1 MDFFYKKASQQ
12 HARRFNENIYMDS
25 WQEGQ
30 IVFKILFYKILNP
43 ILKMKKSIVLA
54 AIVLLV
60 GCQNSKSKSNETLEM
75 ISADSKESNTE
86 MDVQANSTRLNKAQ
100 KKDISSNPTTPS
112 VSSVFPNDNPRA
124 GRKIIR
130 TANIK
135 TKVANTEQAT
145 YKIER
150 IVHQIDGFIAKTDL
164 ESRITEEN
172 STPISSDSVLLIRQY
187 EVSNTLSLRIPTH
200 RLDTFLSEISSIY
213 KFLDYRRVHSDDL
226 TADFLSNEMRELVR
240 TNSVKRI
247 ENASDNKG
255 KRLDNIVEAEQTTL
269 AMNDAKID
277 QQIRNMETDYS
288 IEYSLVNMEVYQEA
302 VISKSVK
309 VNPSVLETSPN
320 FDYRFQEALS
330 RGWAVLMALVLLI
343 VNLWSV
349 ILIALLGWF
358 IYKKCNL
365 LLLF

>member
-1 MDFFYKKASQQ
+1 
-12 HARRFNENIYMDS
+12 
-25 WQEGQ
+25 
-30 IVFKILFYKILNP
+30 
-43 ILKMKKSIVLA
+43 MKKSIVLA

-60 GCQNSKSKSNETLEM
+60 GCQKSESKQSSKEM
-75 ISADSKESNTE
+75 ISADSQVLKTE
-86 MDVQANSTRLNKAQ
+86 MDVQANSTPMNEDQ
-100 KKDISSNPTTPS
+100 KKEININPITTPS
-112 VSSVFPNDNPRA
+112 ISALFPNNNPRD

-150 IVHQIDGFIAKTDL
+150 IARQFDGFVTKTDL
-164 ESRITEEN
+164 ESRIIGDN
-172 STPISSDSVLLIRQY
+172 STPISSDSVMQIMQY
-187 EVSNTLSLRIPTH
+187 EVSNTISLRIPTH

-213 KFLDYRRVHSDDL
+213 KFLDYRRVHADDL
-226 TADFLSNEMRELVR
+226 TADFLSNEMKALVR
-240 TNSVKRI
+240 IHSAQRI

-255 KRLDNIVEAEQTTL
+255 KRLDNIVEAEQTAL

-288 IEYSLVNMEVYQEA
+288 IQYSLVTMEVYQEA

-309 VNPSVLETSPN
+309 VNPSVLKPLPN
-320 FDYRFQEALS
+320 FSYRFQEALLT
-330 RGWAVLMALVLLI
+330 GWAILMGLVLLI
-343 VNLWSV
+343 LNLWSV

-358 IYKKCNL
+358 IYKKYDLSWLKLNNARSSKA
-365 LLLF
+365 

>member
-1 MDFFYKKASQQ
+1 
-12 HARRFNENIYMDS
+12 
-25 WQEGQ
+25 
-30 IVFKILFYKILNP
+30 
-43 ILKMKKSIVLA
+43 MKKSIVLA

-60 GCQNSKSKSNETLEM
+60 GCQKSESKQSLNEI
-75 ISADSKESNTE
+75 ISADSHQSKTQK
-86 MDVQANSTRLNKAQ
+86 DIQANSAPMTEAE
-100 KKDISSNPTTPS
+100 KKETTPNPTTTPS
-112 VSSVFPNDNPRA
+112 VSSLLLGNNPRA

-150 IVHQIDGFIAKTDL
+150 IARQFDGFVTKTDL
-164 ESRITEEN
+164 ESRIIGEN
-172 STPISSDSVLLIRQY
+172 STPISSDSVLQISQY

-200 RLDTFLSEISSIY
+200 RLDTFLSEISSVY
-213 KFLDYRRVHSDDL
+213 KFLDYRRVHADDL
-226 TADFLSNEMRELVR
+226 TADFLSNEMRVLVR
-240 TNSVKRI
+240 ANSVKRI

-255 KRLDNIVEAEQTTL
+255 KRLDNIVEAEQTAL

-288 IEYSLVNMEVYQEA
+288 IQYSLVNMEVYQEA
-302 VISKSVK
+302 VISKSMK
-309 VNPSVLETSPN
+309 VNPSVLEPSPN
-320 FDYRFQEALS
+320 FGYRFQEALS
-330 RGWAVLMALVLLI
+330 RGWSVLMGLVLLI

-358 IYKKCNL
+358 IYKKYNL
-365 LLLF
+365 SAIKLLNSRSSKI